1 MMNKYMKI
9 LFFLSLLGLQSCK
22 EEEIISYPTTYSN
35 APVTEYTIKAFTQNG
50 EITDSLKLNHL
61 IRMSGD
67 LLTGMDKY
75 NSEGDFVATYLSP
88 EKVLINKSDSENT
101 DTLDI
106 HKIDDLIYWEKKDTI
121 SSFFRHSITF
131 KYKPL
136 YYEEIPIPIS
146 SGYPSIVK
154 YKPCYYVKQDGQDL
168 VLPMFDMIFYIGDSR
183 TPIPGININNEFCV
197 DSISYFGINDTLIV
211 KEYNLILK
219 QRIHKLK

>member
-9 LFFLSLLGLQSCK
+9 LFFLSLLGLQCCK

-35 APVTEYTIKAFTQNG
+35 TPVTKYTIKAFTQNG

-146 SGYPSIVK
+146 SGYPCIVK

-197 DSISYFGINDTLIV
+197 DSISCFGINDTLIV

>member
-22 EEEIISYPTTYSN
+22 EEEIINYPTTYSN
-35 APVTEYTIKAFTQNG
+35 TPVTEYTIKAFTQNG
-50 EITDSLKLNHL
+50 EITDSFKLNHL

-67 LLTGMDKY
+67 LLTGMDNY

-146 SGYPSIVK
+146 SGYPCIVK

-168 VLPMFDMIFYIGDSR
+168 VLPMFDMIFYIGDSH
-183 TPIPGININNEFCV
+183 TPIPGVNINNELCV
-197 DSISYFGINDTLIV
+197 DSISYFGINDTLII

-219 QRIHKLK
+219 QRLKKLK

>member
-1 MMNKYMKI
+1 MMNKYIKI
-9 LFFLSLLGLQSCK
+9 LLLSSLLGLQCCK

-136 YYEEIPIPIS
+136 YYEEIPIPVS
-146 SGYPSIVK
+146 SGYPCIVK

-197 DSISYFGINDTLIV
+197 DSISYFGISDTLIV